1 MSRVVPIQS
10 DQAPGVSFFAPAAG
24 SSGLGTQVGVEP
36 NLVVSTITA
45 SQYVS
50 SPQVFLSSLNGQ
62 AWPPPPPSD
71 NLVVSTLTAANFV
84 STSALLTGSINGAA
98 YPLQGGDVTV
108 SSLTAANS
116 VSAAQIIGIS
126 SINGAIF
133 PPTAIGPNLVVS
145 SLVAGDSITAPNI
158 NLSSINGSFYPPTN
172 PNINDLT
179 VSTLTAASTISAG
192 QILTNQITNLSTID
206 ATSVSATNIITST
219 INGVNVLEFTKPQTN
234 YFSTFSF
241 VGVSTGSVVLPNV
254 WSGAGLSPFA
264 GYYNSAGPFS
274 QIPGCGFDG
283 SAPLISTLN
292 LTGDVGT
299 TITYVLV
306 GNIVS

>member
-10 DQAPGVSFFAPAAG
+10 DVNANVSFFAANVAAQQSVTETI
-24 SSGLGTQVGVEP
+24 SSP
-36 NLVVSTITA
+36 DLVVSSITA

-62 AWPPPPPSD
+62 VWPPAPPSE

-84 STSALLTGSINGAA
+84 STTALNTGSINGAA
-98 YPLQGGDVTV
+98 YPLQGGAVTV
-108 SSLTAANS
+108 SSLTAATYVAS
-116 VSAAQIIGIS
+116 AQIIGIS
-126 SINGAIF
+126 SINGAAY
-133 PPTAIGPNLVVS
+133 PPTAGVNPVVS
-145 SLVAGDSITAPNI
+145 SLVAATSISTPNI
-158 NLSSINGSFYPPTN
+158 NLSSINGSAYPPAN
-172 PNINDLT
+172 PNLQNLT
-179 VSTLTAASTISAG
+179 VSTLTAASTITGG
-192 QILTNQITNLSTID
+192 QIVTNQIVNLSTVGV
-206 ATSVSATNIITST
+206 ASVSATNLITST
-219 INGVNVLEFTKPQTN
+219 INGVNISQFTQPQTN

-241 VGVSTGSVVLPNV
+241 VGVSTGTVVLPNV
-254 WSGAGLSPFA
+254 WSGAALSPFA

-292 LTGDVGT
+292 LTGDIGT